1 MKELT
6 FGFGIPIIIVLVITL
21 IVQITVYFTDRP
33 MWNEVEKHAD
43 EFVYD
48 YTSSDKWLS
57 TLILYDKDSTY
68 VCEALLDH
76 REKDCTIFGDH
87 ELLASS
93 FNHFKSK
100 KLYKTF
106 VQKIPKEDFEL
117 IKEKKETVLEHLKRM
132 E

>member
-21 IVQITVYFTDRP
+21 IVQIAVYFTDRP

-76 REKDCTIFGDH
+76 HDKDCAIFGDH

-100 KLYKTF
+100 KMYKTF
-106 VQKIPKEDFEL
+106 VQKIPKEDLEL
-117 IKEKKETVLEHLKRM
+117 IEEKKETVLEHLKRM